1 MKYLLMGALLTWSSA
16 ANGEDEKPKFSNIKQ
31 GEVAPFDGRLF
42 NDAAVSKI
50 IVDNQFQ
57 NLECKL
63 RVDFEIGQVRAEE
76 QYKYDIFYA
85 KSEADYQKYQEII
98 NIRDQHIQSLE
109 KYVRPSNAHWWA
121 IGGFTVGAGAAIGI
135 MYAITPGLR

>member
-85 KSEADYQKYQEII
+85 KSEADNQKYQEII

-135 MYAITPGLR
+135 MYAITPGFR

>member
-63 RVDFEIGQVRAEE
+63 RVDFEIGQVRAAE
-76 QYKYDIFYA
+76 QYKYDILYA
-85 KSEADYQKYQEII
+85 KSEADNQKYQEII

-135 MYAITPGLR
+135 MYAIKPGIQ

>member
-31 GEVAPFDGRLF
+31 GEAAPFDGRLF

-50 IVDNQFQ
+50 IVDNQFG

-85 KSEADYQKYQEII
+85 KSEADNQKYQEII
-98 NIRDQHIQSLE
+98 DIRDQHIQSLE

-135 MYAITPGLR
+135 MYAIKPGIQ

>member
-16 ANGEDEKPKFSNIKQ
+16 ANGEDKKPKFSNIKQ

-85 KSEADYQKYQEII
+85 KSEADNQKYQEII
-98 NIRDQHIQSLE
+98 NIRDQHIKSLE

-121 IGGFTVGAGAAIGI
+121 IGGFTIGAGAAIGI

>member
-50 IVDNQFQ
+50 IVDNQFG

-85 KSEADYQKYQEII
+85 KSEADNQKYQEII
-98 NIRDQHIQSLE
+98 DIRDQHIQSLE

-135 MYAITPGLR
+135 MYAIKPGIQ

>member
-85 KSEADYQKYQEII
+85 KSEADNQKYQEII

-121 IGGFTVGAGAAIGI
+121 IGGFTIGAGATIGI

>member
-1 MKYLLMGALLTWSSA
+1 MGALLTWSSA

-50 IVDNQFQ
+50 IVDNQFG

-85 KSEADYQKYQEII
+85 KSEADNQKYQEII
-98 NIRDQHIQSLE
+98 DIRDQHIQSLE

>member
-1 MKYLLMGALLTWSSA
+1 MKHIFMGFLLAWSSA
-16 ANGEDEKPKFSNIKQ
+16 ANGAEEAKFSNIKQ
-31 GEVAPFDGRLF
+31 GEAAPFDGRLF

-63 RVDFEIGQVRAEE
+63 RVDFEIGQVKAEE
-76 QYKYDIFYA
+76 QYRYDILYA
-85 KSEADYQKYQEII
+85 KSEADNQRFTDVI
-98 NIRDQHIQSLE
+98 NIRDEHIKSLE

-121 IGGFTVGAGAAIGI
+121 IGGFTVGAGATIGV
-135 MYAITPGLR
+135 MYAIAPGLR

>member
-31 GEVAPFDGRLF
+31 GEAAPFDGRLF
-42 NDAAVSKI
+42 NDVAVSKI
-50 IVDNQFQ
+50 IVDNQFG

-63 RVDFEIGQVRAEE
+63 RVDFEIGQVKAEE
-76 QYKYDIFYA
+76 QYRYDILYA
-85 KSEADYQKYQEII
+85 KSEADNQRFTDVI
-98 NIRDQHIQSLE
+98 NIRDEHIQSLE
-109 KYVRPSNAHWWA
+109 KYIRPSSAHWWA

-135 MYAITPGLR
+135 MYAIKPGIQ

>member
-1 MKYLLMGALLTWSSA
+1 MGALLTWSSA
-16 ANGEDEKPKFSNIKQ
+16 ANGDDEKPKFSNIKQ

-50 IVDNQFQ
+50 IVDSQFQ

-63 RVDFEIGQVRAEE
+63 RVDFEIGQVKAEE
-76 QYKYDIFYA
+76 QYRYDILYA
-85 KSEADYQKYQEII
+85 KSEADNQRFTDVIS
-98 NIRDQHIQSLE
+98 IRDQHIQSLE

>member
-85 KSEADYQKYQEII
+85 KSEADNQKYQEII

>member
-16 ANGEDEKPKFSNIKQ
+16 AHGEVEKPKFSNIKQ

-42 NDAAVSKI
+42 NNAAVSKI
-50 IVDNQFQ
+50 IVDSQFQ

-85 KSEADYQKYQEII
+85 KSEADNQKYQEII

-135 MYAITPGLR
+135 MYAIKPGIQ

>member
-1 MKYLLMGALLTWSSA
+1 MGALLTWSSA

-85 KSEADYQKYQEII
+85 KSEADNQKYQEII

>member
-42 NDAAVSKI
+42 NNAAVSKI
-50 IVDNQFQ
+50 IVDSQFD

-63 RVDFEIGQVRAEE
+63 RVDFEVNRTKIEE
-76 QYKYDIFYA
+76 QYKYDLLYA
-85 KSEADYQKYQEII
+85 KSEADNQRLTDVVD
-98 NIRDQHIQSLE
+98 IRDQHIQSLE

-135 MYAITPGLR
+135 MYAIKPGLQ

>member
-1 MKYLLMGALLTWSSA
+1 MKYFFMGALLAWSSA
-16 ANGEDEKPKFSNIKQ
+16 ANGEDEKPKFTNLKQ
-31 GEVAPFDGRLF
+31 GEAAPFDGRLF

-63 RVDFEIGQVRAEE
+63 RVDFEIGQVKAAE
-76 QYKYDIFYA
+76 QYKYDILYA
-85 KSEADYQKYQEII
+85 KSEADNQRFTDVI
-98 NIRDQHIQSLE
+98 NIRDEHIKSLE

-135 MYAITPGLR
+135 VYAVAPGLR

>member
-31 GEVAPFDGRLF
+31 GEVAPFTGRLF

-50 IVDNQFQ
+50 IVDNQFG

-76 QYKYDIFYA
+76 QYKYDILYA
-85 KSEADYQKYQEII
+85 KSEADNQRFTDVIS
-98 NIRDQHIQSLE
+98 IRDQHIQSLE

>member
-1 MKYLLMGALLTWSSA
+1 MKYLFMGALLTWSSA

-50 IVDNQFQ
+50 IVDNQFG

-76 QYKYDIFYA
+76 QYKYDILYA
-85 KSEADYQKYQEII
+85 KSEADNQRFTDVI

-135 MYAITPGLR
+135 MYAIKPGIQ

>member
-31 GEVAPFDGRLF
+31 GEAAPFDGRLF

-50 IVDNQFQ
+50 IVDNQFG

-85 KSEADYQKYQEII
+85 KSEADNQKYQEII
-98 NIRDQHIQSLE
+98 DIRDQHIQSLE

>member
-1 MKYLLMGALLTWSSA
+1 MGALLTWSSA

-63 RVDFEIGQVRAEE
+63 RVDFEIGQVRAAE
-76 QYKYDIFYA
+76 QYKYDILYA
-85 KSEADYQKYQEII
+85 KSEADNQKYQEII

-135 MYAITPGLR
+135 MYAIKPGIQ

>member
-85 KSEADYQKYQEII
+85 KSEADNQKYQEII

-135 MYAITPGLR
+135 MYAIKPGIQ

>member
-63 RVDFEIGQVRAEE
+63 RVDFEIGQVRAAE
-76 QYKYDIFYA
+76 QYKYDILYA
-85 KSEADYQKYQEII
+85 KSEADNQKYQEII

-121 IGGFTVGAGAAIGI
+121 IGGFTIGAGATIGI
-135 MYAITPGLR
+135 MYAIKPGIQ

>member
-50 IVDNQFQ
+50 IVDNQFG

-76 QYKYDIFYA
+76 QYKYDILYA
-85 KSEADYQKYQEII
+85 KSEADNQKYQEII

-109 KYVRPSNAHWWA
+109 KYVIIHSS
-121 IGGFTVGAGAAIGI
+121 F
-135 MYAITPGLR
+135 

>member
-1 MKYLLMGALLTWSSA
+1 MGALLTWSSA

-31 GEVAPFDGRLF
+31 GEVAPFTGRLF
-42 NDAAVSKI
+42 NNAAVSKI
-50 IVDNQFQ
+50 IVDNQFG

-76 QYKYDIFYA
+76 QYKYDILYA
-85 KSEADYQKYQEII
+85 KSEADNQRFTDVIS
-98 NIRDQHIQSLE
+98 IRDQHIQSLE

>member
-1 MKYLLMGALLTWSSA
+1 MGALLAWSSA
-16 ANGEDEKPKFSNIKQ
+16 ANGEDEKPKFTNLKQ
-31 GEVAPFDGRLF
+31 DEVAPFDGRLF

-63 RVDFEIGQVRAEE
+63 RVDFEIGQVKAAE
-76 QYKYDIFYA
+76 QYKYDILYA
-85 KSEADYQKYQEII
+85 KSEADNQRFTDVI
-98 NIRDQHIQSLE
+98 NIRDEHIKSLE

-135 MYAITPGLR
+135 VYAVAPGLR

>member
-31 GEVAPFDGRLF
+31 GEAAPFDGRLF

-63 RVDFEIGQVRAEE
+63 RVDFEIGQVRAAE
-76 QYKYDIFYA
+76 QYKYDILYA
-85 KSEADYQKYQEII
+85 KSEADNQKYQEII

-135 MYAITPGLR
+135 MYAIKPGIQ

>member
-16 ANGEDEKPKFSNIKQ
+16 ANGEDKKPKFSNIKQ

-50 IVDNQFQ
+50 IVDSQFQ

-63 RVDFEIGQVRAEE
+63 RVDFETGQARAEE

-85 KSEADYQKYQEII
+85 KSEADNQKYQEII
-98 NIRDQHIQSLE
+98 NIRDQHIKSLE
-109 KYVRPSNAHWWA
+109 KYVRPSNTHWWA

-135 MYAITPGLR
+135 MYAIKPGIQ

>member
-50 IVDNQFQ
+50 IVDNQFG

-76 QYKYDIFYA
+76 QYKYDILYA
-85 KSEADYQKYQEII
+85 KSEADNQKYQEII

-135 MYAITPGLR
+135 MYAIKPGIQ